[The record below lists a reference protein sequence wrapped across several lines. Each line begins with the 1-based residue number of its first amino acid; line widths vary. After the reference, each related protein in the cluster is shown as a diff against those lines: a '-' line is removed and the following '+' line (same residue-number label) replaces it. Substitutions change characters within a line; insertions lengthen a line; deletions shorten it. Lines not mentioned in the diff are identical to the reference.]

1 MNIIKFKDMLLD
13 SSCGL
18 SLDKIEMFNNELKGK
33 YAYAINWMHI
43 VPLDKITQE
52 EYVKLSLGDPL
63 IDGIYLEMIDIPQHY
78 IDLDETMKIN
88 GVEIYKNLNKYTTD
102 SDITIDEL
110 RVFRPWLAHTLL
122 QQSIKDS
129 QFIHVLE
136 YYDFDDPTNLIGA
149 GMYDDVIKHLSDF
162 TSTPSSIIDITK
174 SSCGCKNIPVINTL
188 MPECDAISIYRTGIY
203 NKMVE
208 VFSDMYFWQDYKGSI
223 LIDMKKYIDNIIKLN
238 LPLYSSKY
246 ISNYTD
252 CGCLNLNDLEQQNN
266 IKILSD
272 LSKSL
277 QFIIDDKISGN
288 KNFISDSL
296 SKWASVLYEKMYWA

>member
-13 SSCGL
+13 QSQGL
-18 SLDKIEMFNNELKGK
+18 SIDKIEMFNNELKGK
-33 YAYAINWMHI
+33 YAYVINWMHI
-43 VPLDKITQE
+43 IPLDKITQE
-52 EYVKLSLGDPL
+52 EYIKLSLGDPL
-63 IDGIYLEMIDIPQHY
+63 TDGTYIELIDIPQHY
-78 IDLDETMKIN
+78 VDVEETMKIN
-88 GVEIYKNLNKYTTD
+88 SVDKYNNLNKYSTD
-102 SDITIDEL
+102 SDITINEL
-110 RVFRPWLAHTLL
+110 KVFRPWLAHTLL
-122 QQSIKDS
+122 QQDIKDA
-129 QFIHVLE
+129 QLIHILK
-136 YYDFDDPTNLIGA
+136 YYDFDDASNLIGA
-149 GMYDDVIKHLSDF
+149 GMYDDVVKHLSEF
-162 TSTPSSIIDITK
+162 AITPSSIVNITK
-174 SSCGCKNIPVINTL
+174 TSCGCKNVPVINTL
-188 MPECDAISIYRTGIY
+188 MPECDAVSIYRTGIY

-208 VFSDMYFWQDYKGSI
+208 VFSDMSFWQVYKDSI

-238 LPLYSSKY
+238 FPLYSSTY

-296 SKWASVLYEKMYWA
+296 SKWASILYEKMYWA